1 MWGDWN
7 LLSFHLVLLGPNF
20 HFHTCKALTSEEEM
34 CLDGL
39 SSCWHCLP
47 LKCSLSYCT
56 ISSAAPETSPEPNPQ
71 QQLDLRLPGVI
82 GIQIRRSSAAG
93 APQDKKHQGD
103 VKGWAAEVCP
113 RYPSQDT
120 RRFVCS
126 ALTPWAALAENTTGE
141 TLHWTTQV
149 PQNSTCRQGL

>member
-82 GIQIRRSSAAG
+82 SMQIRRSSAAG

-113 RYPSQDT
+113 HYPSQDT
-120 RRFVCS
+120 RCFICS
-126 ALTPWAALAENTTGE
+126 ALPPWAALAENTTGE
-141 TLHWTTQV
+141 TLHWTAQV